1 MESKMKWNHKYQTLL
16 NEQKKPDPNKR
27 LQSLIPYLN
36 GGVGLDIA
44 CGLGGNS
51 LLLAQNHYRVH
62 AIDISDIALDFL
74 KSSEYEYKQQIIP
87 LQFDLE
93 EWDKLPFHKDEIDLV
108 VMTYYLDRSIFPYV
122 KSIIKE
128 KGYFFMETFYRSLIY
143 DNQHISDRFKLH
155 SKELLREFIDWKILF
170 YEENEY
176 EGRQTIFCQKHN

>member
-1 MESKMKWNHKYQTLL
+1 MDSKMKWNHKYQTLL

-27 LQSLIPYLN
+27 LQSLTPYLN
-36 GGVGLDIA
+36 GGVALDIA

-62 AIDISDIALDFL
+62 AID
-74 KSSEYEYKQQIIP
+74 
-87 LQFDLE
+87 
-93 EWDKLPFHKDEIDLV
+93 
-108 VMTYYLDRSIFPYV
+108 
-122 KSIIKE
+122 
-128 KGYFFMETFYRSLIY
+128 
-143 DNQHISDRFKLH
+143 ISDRFKLH